1 MNYKIGDGNNIMCRL
16 EIAPS
21 KCTDNA
27 TQKCFNVNNVKLCFA
42 AARWESP

>member
-1 MNYKIGDGNNIMCRL
+1 MNYKIGDGNKIMCWL

-27 TQKCFNVNNVKLCFA
+27 TQMLGCKYVKLCFA
-42 AARWESP
+42 AARRESP